1 MKNRTQDP
9 STNHP
14 NRQGMSTRGRKVSAL
29 LFGCAALL
37 GVATT
42 AVAQVHLDNGGAPKS
57 NATNTTNGAKPSKP
71 SKIGETD
78 ENCKFRA
85 TLLHGREATNA
96 AASGSLGAEQ
106 LLEHAAAKLSV
117 NTEGTQVTVGA
128 SIDAK
133 TYLLVKGRSDRRR
146 ELIDLVK
153 DVIDK
158 PTPFDANDDVDLS
171 FSFGRNQCNL
181 SSALDRNLTFK
192 DFLNSDASL
201 SFTDDDTKCTF
212 TSLVEDAASNGE
224 FDLKD
229 FNLEDFDVDLRG
241 NEQGFSIGLN
251 TGNGTIGLNCNE
263 TK

>member
-14 NRQGMSTRGRKVSAL
+14 NRQGMSTRGRKGAAL
-29 LFGCAALL
+29 LFGCAALM

-57 NATNTTNGAKPSKP
+57 DASTTTIGAKP

-146 ELIDLVK
+146 ELIDVVK

-171 FSFGRNQCNL
+171 FSFGSNQCNL
-181 SSALDRNLTFK
+181 SSALDRSLTFK

-212 TSLVEDAASNGE
+212 TSLFENAASNGE
-224 FDLKD
+224 FSLED
-229 FNLEDFDVDLRG
+229 FDLEDFDVDLHG

-263 TK
+263 SK